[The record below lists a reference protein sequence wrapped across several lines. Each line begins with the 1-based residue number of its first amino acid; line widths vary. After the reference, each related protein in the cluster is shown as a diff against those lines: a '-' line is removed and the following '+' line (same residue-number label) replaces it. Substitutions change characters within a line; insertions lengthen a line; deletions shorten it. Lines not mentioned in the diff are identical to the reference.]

1 MNYVYLIRCNDG
13 HFQTKYKIGIAQDVQ
28 TRLAQLQTG
37 SPYVLE
43 VMECYGYENAEVVE
57 RALHQAFKKQR
68 IQGEWFILDNI
79 QATETLPEICVMLG
93 GTVGI
98 VEDKSEPDEVE
109 EAEEMAIPTDGGKF
123 DYAAMFADGWRM
135 EKQTN
140 GRKVGEG
147 CRYWGW
153 RRGSKNPKEYIYGG
167 TLASLPYP
175 IEEMRKIFDT
185 SEERRHDL

>member
-1 MNYVYLIRCNDG
+1 MNYVYLIRCNDN

-57 RALHQAFKKQR
+57 RALHQAFKSQR
-68 IQGEWFILDNI
+68 VQGEWFELNYI
-79 QATETLPEICVMLG
+79 QATEDFSKICTMLG

-98 VEDKSEPDEVE
+98 VDDKSEPDEVE
-109 EAEEMAIPTDGGKF
+109 EAEEMAIPSDGGKW

-135 EKQTN
+135 EPSSSGGKN
-140 GRKVGEG
+140 GVYWAWRSRGKDKDRK
-147 CRYWGW
+147 
-153 RRGSKNPKEYIYGG
+153 YIYGG
-167 TLASLPYP
+167 RIVDLPFTM
-175 IEEMRKIFDT
+175 EEMRKRF
-185 SEERRHDL
+185 S

>member
-1 MNYVYLIRCNDG
+1 MNYVYLIRCNDN

-68 IQGEWFILDNI
+68 IQGEWFVLDYI
-79 QATETLPEICVMLG
+79 QATETFSKTCVMLG

-98 VEDKSEPDEVE
+98 VEDKSEPNEVE
-109 EAEEMAIPTDGGKF
+109 EAEEMAIPTNGGKW
-123 DYAAMFADGWRM
+123 DYESMFSDGWRM
-135 EKQTN
+135 EVRQSFYWAWTR
-140 GRKVGEG
+140 RKPGED
-147 CRYWGW
+147 
-153 RRGSKNPKEYIYGG
+153 RGYIYGG
-167 TLASLPYP
+167 KISDLPHT
-175 IEEMRKIFDT
+175 IEEMRKMYQ
-185 SEERRHDL
+185 